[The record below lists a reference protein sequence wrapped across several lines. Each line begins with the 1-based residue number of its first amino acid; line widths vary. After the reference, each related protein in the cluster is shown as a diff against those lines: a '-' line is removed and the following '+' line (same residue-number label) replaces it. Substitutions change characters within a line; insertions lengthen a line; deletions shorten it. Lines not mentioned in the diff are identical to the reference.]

1 MWFYRQEPLVA
12 LVSTM
17 QAANACNPGPGPYH
31 GTYLA
36 IFWAQRSSFCVRI
49 TASNVQPPK
58 ATWRL
63 GASADLSSRSSREN
77 TWNWLVVDLHLWKI
91 WVRQL
96 GWWNSQYMEK
106 SQMCQTTNQDQEMNW
121 TDTSPGHS
129 KSVFAPAT
137 QSESSTISGLGKNN
151 CQSLNSCMKG
161 TYFRK

>member
-1 MWFYRQEPLVA
+1 MEMKYKLQLI
-12 LVSTM
+12 T
-17 QAANACNPGPGPYH
+17 QKHH
-31 GTYLA
+31 GTGVSSCKVLQCASARA
-36 IFWAQRSSFCVRI
+36 I
-49 TASNVQPPK
+49 VQLPK
-58 ATWRL
+58 TTWRL
-63 GASADLSSRSSREN
+63 GAPAALSSRSSREN

-106 SQMCQTTNQDQEMNW
+106 SQMCQTTNQEMNW